1 MGDLAVEYGFYGSE
15 WDSSDP
21 ITYEEVRETGL
32 VKQTEQTKNSSTK
45 LLFIFRRRECVA
57 DGLYQRGK

>member
-1 MGDLAVEYGFYGSE
+1 MEYGFYGSE

-32 VKQTEQTKNSSTK
+32 AEQTDKAGTKNSNTK
-45 LLFIFRRRECVA
+45 VLLFFRLRECMA
-57 DGLYQRGK
+57 DVSYQRGEGSI